1 MRSYGSAAPSEAAA
15 NEHGAH
21 DPVSGSADASVAD
34 IDDDGIFDTGNR
46 WSNVGWATMGF
57 LSGAVFWHAVGFWA
71 FLAGLLSHGPA
82 TETSVLGSD
91 CVTLVID
98 RTTGTTSAEACPEL
112 IARLPDGTRNYRGPL
127 LTAELR
133 RARLPASRWE
143 ITVNSE
149 GVAGASEERS
159 SGQ

>member
-57 LSGAVFWHAVGFWA
+57 LSGAVFWHAVGFWPGCRRH
-71 FLAGLLSHGPA
+71 AGRSRSTARELPGQARSGPA
-82 TETSVLGSD
+82 G
-91 CVTLVID
+91 
-98 RTTGTTSAEACPEL
+98 
-112 IARLPDGTRNYRGPL
+112 N
-127 LTAELR
+127 
-133 RARLPASRWE
+133 
-143 ITVNSE
+143 
-149 GVAGASEERS
+149 
-159 SGQ
+159 